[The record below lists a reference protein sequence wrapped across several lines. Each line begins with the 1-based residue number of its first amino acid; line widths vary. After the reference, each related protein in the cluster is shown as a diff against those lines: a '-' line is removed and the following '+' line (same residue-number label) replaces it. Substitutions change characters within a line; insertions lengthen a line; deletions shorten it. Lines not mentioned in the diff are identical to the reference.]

1 MKRFIVETV
10 TKEKMYAL
18 FKYLERGNVSYEISK
33 PFSLSDLNRT
43 PLESSVQANYCVTK
57 NLRHYLYTIDVS
69 DFNVWATTR
78 YLDIKLSIFSLQ
90 LVLEVEDSGIFT
102 LLLEEKKEDEDEF
115 RQKLVVFTSL
125 ENTYNVLN
133 LEREKIQAYFE
144 FSADRTEEID

>member
-18 FKYLERGNVSYEISK
+18 FEYLERGNVSYEISK

-43 PLESSVQANYCVTK
+43 PLESSAQVSYYVTK
-57 NLRHYLYTIDVS
+57 NLGHYLYTIGVS
-69 DFNVWATTR
+69 DFNVWANTR